1 MIKYF
6 QRIRKGYENKNR
18 IEGITQMRGSEM
30 VLKKS
35 KSKSKSKTRN
45 LTPATPTEMMSATQ
59 STFKSTKKMPKKQT
73 LNMATTMNTL

>member
-18 IEGITQMRGSEM
+18 IEHITQMRGSEM
-30 VLKKS
+30 SLQKT

-45 LTPATPTEMMSATQ
+45 QTPTEMMSAT
-59 STFKSTKKMPKKQT
+59 
-73 LNMATTMNTL
+73 